1 MNPNELKRKRDE
13 EKYKGLTKKQQRMMK
28 KVDNEKNMRNAK
40 KKAADKIIKRKAE
53 EAVKKDMQRLQGDT
67 LSGKVRAHYYKRIL
81 EIVSKISL

>member
-1 MNPNELKRKRDE
+1 
-13 EKYKGLTKKQQRMMK
+13 MMK

-67 LSGKVRAHYYKRIL
+67 LSGKVRAHY
-81 EIVSKISL
+81 

>member
-1 MNPNELKRKRDE
+1 MR
-13 EKYKGLTKKQQRMMK
+13 

-53 EAVKKDMQRLQGDT
+53 EAAKKDMQRLQGDT